1 MNTNHRFVTHT
12 LAESVENHAG
22 METLGKKRPHGFTEA
37 HIKSAS
43 ERLGAELHTLDRD
56 DQCASVL
63 VVRGGVDALLGGAG
77 GADRLLL
84 ESLAQRFDT
93 TFLNT
98 RRDMVQTK
106 HGRHNNCYADV
117 AQEPDIA
124 AGKGTVVSFDT
135 APEMAKIRAALPGM
149 LGPEATNLFAETNL
163 YTDVRS
169 AKVGI
174 GFHGDTERS
183 IVVGLRLG
191 AASLPL
197 RFQWYHRSQPVGE
210 EVAIPLYHGDLYA
223 MSFKATGHDWMKSSK
238 LTLRHGT
245 GRKAK
250 RKPKKKSEHGKPVA
264 ECATACIAKK
274 RKVD

>member
-1 MNTNHRFVTHT
+1 MNTDHSFVTHT
-12 LAESVENHAG
+12 FAESVENHAG
-22 METLGKKRPHGFTEA
+22 METLGKKRAHGFTEA
-37 HIKSAS
+37 HLKSAS
-43 ERLGAELHTLDRD
+43 ECLGAELYTLNRD
-56 DQCASVL
+56 DECASVL
-63 VVRGGVDALLGGAG
+63 VVRGGVDALLEGKG
-77 GADRLLL
+77 GADGLLR

-98 RRDMVQTK
+98 RRGKVQNK

-117 AQEPDIA
+117 AQDPDIA

-135 APEMAKIRAALPGM
+135 TPLMAKIRAALPGM
-149 LGPEATNLFAETNL
+149 LGPEAANLFAETNL

-197 RFQWYHRSQPVGE
+197 RFQWYHRSHPVGE
-210 EVAIPLYHGDLYA
+210 EIAIPLHHGDLYA

-250 RKPKKKSEHGKPVA
+250 PKPKKKSEQGKPVA
-264 ECATACIAKK
+264 QCATACIAKK
-274 RKVD
+274 RKAV